1 MNKKLLSLVSLAAIP
16 AAAVILASLA
26 DAQPTTTSHSL
37 GAFGTSVISDQL
49 MIPPP
54 DGNGNGNGFP
64 CHCGNPDNN
73 GTRHHS

>member
-54 DGNGNGNGFP
+54 DGNAFP